1 MAARVAR
8 AVEEIS
14 KKAIVKWRICCARE
28 GERLRG
34 WCLVVVTCKERGLA
48 ALFAFA
54 VASREVVVSSATPAR
69 GGRAMQRA
77 PRRLGRGR
85 ERVWFLC
92 RA

>member
-1 MAARVAR
+1 MAASVASV
-8 AVEEIS
+8 VEEIS

-34 WCLVVVTCKERGLA
+34 WCLVVTRERGLA

-54 VASREVVVSSATPAR
+54 VARSEVVVSSATPAR
-69 GGRAMQRA
+69 GGMAMQRA

-85 ERVWFLC
+85 DRVWFLC